1 MPQNTRMYWLQ
12 GLTPLHVGAGKGV
25 GFIDMPIMRE
35 KVTNWPLV
43 PGSAVKGVIRD
54 YFRVNGTEVQ
64 RNNINLAFG
73 QQNSDE
79 TSNAGSLVLTD
90 ARIVCLPVQSLYGT
104 FAYITSP
111 MVLQRLKKDLEVA
124 GCTSIPGFP
133 TVAGDDVCLHTT
145 KSEKTPASK
154 IVSESR
160 IFFEDLD
167 FTGTSDNG
175 TTNQWA
181 DLLAENLF
189 KGDTTWQVLFKE
201 RFAILSDDCFNF
213 LARTGTEVSAHI
225 RIDPERKIVSKGALW
240 YEEAL
245 PAETILAGV
254 AWCDREYSNKGPTAE
269 QLLAC
274 YCQNASLDIQIGG
287 KATVGKGRVRC
298 LFSDFPAGENHA

>member
-1 MPQNTRMYWLQ
+1 MPQKTRMYWLQ

-54 YFRVNGTEVQ
+54 YFRVNGTAEQ
-64 RNNINLAFG
+64 RNNLNLAFG
-73 QQNSDE
+73 QQDSDE

-90 ARIVCLPVQSLYGT
+90 ARIVCLPVRSLYGT

-111 MVLQRLKKDLEVA
+111 LVLQRFKKDLEVA
-124 GCTSIPGFP
+124 GCTHIPGFP
-133 TVAGDDVCLHTT
+133 VVPSDEVCLHT
-145 KSEKTPASK
+145 PGSK
-154 IVSESR
+154 IVSGDSV
-160 IFFEDLD
+160 FFEDLD
-167 FTGTSDNG
+167 FSATSDG

-181 DLLAENLF
+181 VLLAHNLF
-189 KGDTTWQVLFKE
+189 KGDTTWQGLFKE
-201 RFAILSDDCFNF
+201 RFAVLSDNCFNF
-213 LARTGTEVSAHI
+213 LAQTGTEVSAHI

-240 YEEAL
+240 YEESL

-254 AWCDREYSNKGPTAE
+254 AWCDRVYSNRGPNAE
-269 QLLAC
+269 KLLAC
-274 YCQNASLDIQIGG
+274 YCPVTSMDIQIGG

-298 LFSDFPAGENHA
+298 LFSEFPAGENHA

>member
-43 PGSAVKGVIRD
+43 PGSAVKGVMRD
-54 YFRVNGTEVQ
+54 YFSVNGTDEQ
-64 RNNINLAFG
+64 KKYINYAFG
-73 QQNSDE
+73 QRNSDE

-90 ARIVCLPVQSLYGT
+90 ARIVCLPVRSLYGT

-124 GCTSIPGFP
+124 GCTHIPNFP
-133 TVAGDDVCLHTT
+133 VVPSDEVCLHT
-145 KSEKTPASK
+145 PGSK
-154 IVSESR
+154 IASGDR

-167 FTGTSDNG
+167 FAATPDNG
-175 TTNQWA
+175 TTQGWA
-181 DLLAENLF
+181 DLLANNLF
-189 KGDTTWQVLFKE
+189 KGDTTWQKLFKE
-201 RFAILSDDCFNF
+201 RFGVLSDNCFNF
-213 LARTGTEVSAHI
+213 LAQTGTEVSAHI
-225 RIDPERKIVSKGALW
+225 KIDPERKIVARGALW
-240 YEEAL
+240 YEESL

-254 AWCDREYSNKGPTAE
+254 AWCDRVYSNRGLKAE

-274 YCQNASLDIQIGG
+274 YCPATGMDIQIGG

-298 LFSDFPAGENHA
+298 LFSVFPAGENHA